1 MIINYPI
8 LAHFR
13 HFSSLLTDFPSTTV
27 ENVRQITPFYAKQSQ
42 FCAFLARKRRFHEK
56 TKPIQTQLKPKQTQF
71 KPNKAN
77 NKPNSNPT
85 CRCVAP
91 SEDRFVERPK
101 RLPIANGAPAPQFIE
116 KLTKM
121 LQIFKQFVNIPP
133 FLIDNSIN
141 YALYG
146 SLNTLFQRW
155 YFGDAN
161 ILCLLSRNASS

>member
-1 MIINYPI
+1 MTTNYKII
-8 LAHFR
+8 
-13 HFSSLLTDFPSTTV
+13 S
-27 ENVRQITPFYAKQSQ
+27 RQRGQ
-42 FCAFLARKRRFHEK
+42 K
-56 TKPIQTQLKPKQTQF
+56 TNPIQSQLKPKQTQF

-77 NKPNSNPT
+77 NKPNSNPI
-85 CRCVAP
+85 CRGVAS

-101 RLPIANGAPAPQFIE
+101 RLPISNGTPAPKFIE

-146 SLNTLFQRW
+146 YRGTFINQQMEKVS
-155 YFGDAN
+155 
-161 ILCLLSRNASS
+161 NAH